1 MSIRRFRAD
10 YIKTDEG
17 TGIGIVE
24 YEGKH
29 KKYNWELDVKAIH
42 SLYVKQDIS
51 NRDAQVT
58 IYQFISN
65 QLADDEHAIL
75 QINKFSRRQN
85 YHLAY
90 KNKISV
96 HHIEYFRGRI
106 FHARLL
112 AEDAI
117 KRKSDISETFDEP
130 MQFSIIQAEKKK
142 ED

>member
-17 TGIGIVE
+17 TGVGIVE
-24 YEGKH
+24 YNGKH
-29 KKYNWELDVKAIH
+29 RGYNWELDVKAIH
-42 SLYVKQDIS
+42 SLYVDQNIS
-51 NRDAQVT
+51 NRDAQAT

-65 QLADDEHAIL
+65 QLVDDEHAIL
-75 QINKFSRRQN
+75 QMNKFSRRQN
-85 YHLAY
+85 HHLAY

-96 HHIEYFRGRI
+96 YHIEYFRGRI
-106 FHARLL
+106 FHANLL

-117 KRKSDISETFDEP
+117 RRKSDVSETFDEP
-130 MQFSIIQAEKKK
+130 MQFSIIQAEKE

>member
-24 YEGKH
+24 YGGKH
-29 KKYNWELDVKAIH
+29 RGYNWELDVRAIH
-42 SLYVKQDIS
+42 SLYVEQNIS
-51 NRDAQVT
+51 NRDSQVM

-75 QINKFSRRQN
+75 QMNKFSRRQN
-85 YHLAY
+85 HHLAY

-96 HHIEYFRGRI
+96 HHTEYFRGRI

-112 AEDAI
+112 ADDAI
-117 KRKSDISETFDEP
+117 KRKSDISETFEEA
-130 MQFSIIQAEKKK
+130 MSFSIIQQEKE

>member
-1 MSIRRFRAD
+1 MGTRRFRAD

-29 KKYNWELDVKAIH
+29 KNYNWELDVKAIH
-42 SLYVKQDIS
+42 SLYVDQNIS
-51 NRDAQVT
+51 NRDTQVT

-75 QINKFSRRQN
+75 QMNKFSRRQN
-85 YHLAY
+85 HHLAY

-112 AEDAI
+112 ADDAI
-117 KRKSDISETFDEP
+117 KRKSDISETFEEA
-130 MQFSIIQAEKKK
+130 MSFSIIQQEKE